1 MLALLSYPTRGQFLV
16 TLRGQFSMARDTN
29 AKRGHSGENE
39 QHAPQAWQSEAVT
52 STACVGKTVI

>member
-1 MLALLSYPTRGQFLV
+1 MGVSTAEALIDERSVAGQCHSIAFHL
-16 TLRGQFSMARDTN
+16 
-29 AKRGHSGENE
+29 SGENE